1 MKKTQLYGN
10 AFLLFVITL
19 ASANGV
25 FAGKLHQQ
33 LAAES
38 VLAGVLERGVLR
50 VGNSTFA
57 PWVMKDKTGR
67 LVGFEIDVATRLA
80 QDMGVK
86 VQFVPTQW
94 DGIISALLTGKFDVI
109 IGGMSI
115 TPQRNLTVNFSIPYH
130 YSGMSLVAHRKLA
143 NGFSTLQDFNRP
155 DVGIAVRLGATP
167 ENAARKFFPNA
178 RLSRFDSETKVF
190 QELLNGRVHA
200 VVSSAPTPLEY
211 SLKYPEKL
219 FMPQSGTFTR
229 EPNGFAVR
237 KGDYDTLNY
246 FNNWIR
252 FVEAEGWL
260 QERQHYW
267 FETREWESLLK

>member
-1 MKKTQLYGN
+1 MKKTQLSGT
-10 AFLLFVITL
+10 AFLLFVIIL
-19 ASANGV
+19 ASASGV
-25 FAGKLHQQ
+25 FAGKIHQQ

-143 NGFSTLQDFNRP
+143 NGFRSLQDFNRP